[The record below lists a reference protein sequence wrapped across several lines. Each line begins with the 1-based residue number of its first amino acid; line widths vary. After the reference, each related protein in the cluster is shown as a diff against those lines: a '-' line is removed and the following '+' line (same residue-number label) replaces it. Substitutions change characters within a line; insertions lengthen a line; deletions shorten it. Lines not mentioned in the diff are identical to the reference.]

1 MTSTPP
7 GALAG
12 LHVLIPRAPGRGA
25 GLARLIEAAGGV
37 PVVAPLISRQAI
49 DDAERAALDDA
60 VAGLRDGAFAWV
72 AVTSVNAV
80 DELVASAERVE
91 TSPTSRPASPPAAPS
106 RPTEPDAADA
116 GTSPLGRL
124 ATAARWAVVGP
135 ATARAL
141 AAHGITADLVA
152 PQNSATG
159 MLAVWPAATA
169 AAKPGPR
176 AATPTSATSSDAP
189 RVVLPRVLLPL
200 GDLARP
206 TLERG
211 LTALGYTPVRVTAY
225 RTVSHP
231 APADVVTRWRAGGFD
246 AVVLTSGSVA
256 REVDAQ
262 LGSRPGVLAVAIGEP
277 TREAALAVGQ
287 PVAAVADA
295 ATDDALFAALLAA
308 VAAGTGRAHPVA
320 RPAASGGPAPAPAA
334 LLDPRDDAAIIEERA
349 HPATRTPGAPHTPE
363 EP

>member
-1 MTSTPP
+1 MTFTHPA
-7 GALAG
+7 ALAG

-37 PVVAPLISRQAI
+37 PVVAPLISRQTI
-49 DDAERAALDDA
+49 DDTERAALDDA
-60 VAGLRDGAFAWV
+60 MAGLRDGTFAWV

-91 TSPTSRPASPPAAPS
+91 TSPTSHPAG
-106 RPTEPDAADA
+106 PDDA
-116 GTSPLGRL
+116 SSSPLGRL
-124 ATAARWAVVGP
+124 AAAARWAVVGP

-159 MLAVWPAATA
+159 MLAVWPAADAEPGRPA
-169 AAKPGPR
+169 AA
-176 AATPTSATSSDAP
+176 ADATTSPHAP
-189 RVVLPRVLLPL
+189 RTPHPRVLLPL

-231 APADVVTRWRAGGFD
+231 APADVVARWRAGGFD

-256 REVDAQ
+256 REVAAQ
-262 LGSRPGVLAVAIGEP
+262 LGARPDVLAVAIGEP
-277 TREAALAVGQ
+277 TQEAALAVGQ

-308 VAAGTGRAHPVA
+308 TTAVTDHAPAGA
-320 RPAASGGPAPAPAA
+320 RPAEAGVPAPGRAG
-334 LLDPRDDAAIIEERA
+334 LLDPSGDAAIIEEGT
-349 HPATRTPGAPHTPE
+349 HPATRTPGVPHTPE
-363 EP
+363 ET

>member
-1 MTSTPP
+1 MTSTHPD
-7 GALAG
+7 ALAG

-37 PVVAPLISRQAI
+37 PVVAPLISRHAI

-60 VAGLRDGAFAWV
+60 VAGLRDGTFAWV

-80 DELVASAERVE
+80 DELVASAQRVQ
-91 TSPTSRPASPPAAPS
+91 TRPTSSLAGASTPTGTPHPAPPAD
-106 RPTEPDAADA
+106 PT
-116 GTSPLGRL
+116 TSPLGRL
-124 ATAARWAVVGP
+124 AAATRWAVVGP

-159 MLAVWPAATA
+159 MLAVWPAATPDPHA
-169 AAKPGPR
+169 PDPRTPGPH
-176 AATPTSATSSDAP
+176 AP
-189 RVVLPRVLLPL
+189 LPRVLLPL

-256 REVDAQ
+256 REVAAQ
-262 LGSRPGVLAVAIGEP
+262 LGARADVLAVAIGEP
-277 TREAALAVGQ
+277 TQEAALAVGQ

-308 VAAGTGRAHPVA
+308 AEAAGLL
-320 RPAASGGPAPAPAA
+320 AP
-334 LLDPRDDAAIIEERA
+334 RGDAAIIDGG
-349 HPATRTPGAPHTPE
+349 TPSVTPELGAPRPPE